1 MLAEIETTQR
11 AAMKAIKPG
20 AIGAEVYEAGL
31 QVVNKSRYTDHID
44 FLVHGIGLV
53 SHESPRLTNRTRDLY
68 KPEDARR
75 PLESRMVL
83 SVETTLQHPCRGAVT
98 EIGHDVCG
106 DRARGWNRVAA
117 KPARR

>member
-1 MLAEIETTQR
+1 
-11 AAMKAIKPG
+11 MKAIRPG

-53 SHESPRLTNRTRDLY
+53 SHESPRLTNRTRDPY
-68 KPEDARR
+68 KPEDARC

-83 SVETTLQHPCRGAVT
+83 SVETTLQHPRRGFIKLEDTVEVT
-98 EIGHDVCG
+98 EIGHEVYG
-106 DRARGWNRVAA
+106 DRAHGWNRAA
-117 KPARR
+117 SKLLPH